1 MAAIYTRLA
10 QMSDLPAI
18 MKIIADAKEFLK
30 AAGSTQWQSGYPN
43 EATIQHDILAQ
54 VGYCLL
60 CGEEVVGYAAVI
72 VGPDP
77 NYHKIAGAW
86 NNDQDPYATIHRIAM
101 SNKYQGQHLA
111 GKFVSNLISLYYAR
125 NLRNFRVD
133 TGLKN
138 QPMQALAKSQG
149 FVKCGIVR
157 VDNPLDPD
165 RVGLELNL

>member
-1 MAAIYTRLA
+1 MTGATVITD
-10 QMSDLPAI
+10 DLGLQLKDTTVEQLGSAG
-18 MKIIADAKEFLK
+18 KVTVTKEN
-30 AAGSTQWQSGYPN
+30 T
-43 EATIQHDILAQ
+43 TI
-54 VGYCLL
+54 V
-60 CGEEVVGYAAVI
+60 E
-72 VGPDP
+72 
-77 NYHKIAGAW
+77 GAW

-149 FVKCGIVR
+149 FVKRGIVR
-157 VDNPLDPD
+157 VDDPLDPD